1 MYFCPFGA
9 YCLRPNCLI
18 LVKPFYYYTISFF
31 TSLSSASFI
40 CPSSNM
46 YCAVGDAC
54 QMLVVSDDD
63 EGLAEAVAQ
72 VEEELVEFGL
82 VL

>member
-1 MYFCPFGA
+1 
-9 YCLRPNCLI
+9 
-18 LVKPFYYYTISFF
+18 
-31 TSLSSASFI
+31 
-40 CPSSNM
+40 M